1 MSDRFFTFM
10 LIPERSDRIRK
21 LSVPSA
27 YLKVVVGL
35 GLGLLVSGIFIFFDY
50 IHLLSQVAENK
61 KLRVENHVLKLDV
74 QEAKSKL
81 DTLDQS
87 VSRLKS
93 FAYKLRVISNLDQ
106 PGASRLLEAP
116 QNGSGG
122 SSGGGGPGSEEEG
135 GSINDPNNPEG
146 SPGAYVPPEESQPP
160 PENAGMHAQLEYQRS
175 QTALRADEVEIAS
188 DNLLLQVSSILERSQ
203 SLQDETQLEE
213 QNFANLQEQV
223 QDRVARLRSTPSILP
238 ARGWISSEF
247 GYRMNPF
254 SGRKT
259 FHGGLDVA
267 NYTGTA
273 VHAPADGMVT
283 FAGPRGGFGLVVQ
296 IDHGYG
302 VQTRYGH
309 NSRVAVKAG
318 LRVTRGQKIA
328 EIGSTGRS
336 TGPHLHY
343 EVVLNNKLVNPRAFV
358 LEEVF

>member
-27 YLKVVVGL
+27 YLKVIVGL
-35 GLGLLVSGIFIFFDY
+35 GLGLLVAGIFMFFDY
-50 IHLLSQVAENK
+50 VHLLSQVAENK

-74 QEAKSKL
+74 EEAKSKL
-81 DTLDQS
+81 DALDQS

-122 SSGGGGPGSEEEG
+122 NSSGTPGSDEDG
-135 GSINDPNNPEG
+135 GTINDPNNPEG
-146 SPGAYVPPEESQPP
+146 SPGAYVPPEESQAPG
-160 PENAGMHAQLEYQRS
+160 ESSGMHAQLEYQRA
-175 QTALRADEVEIAS
+175 QTAMSKDEIQVAS
-188 DNLLLQVSSILERSQ
+188 DNLLLQVNKILENTQ
-203 SLQDETQLEE
+203 QLQDATQLEE

-223 QDRVARLRSTPSILP
+223 QDRVARLRSTPSIIP

-247 GYRMNPF
+247 GYRVNPF

-259 FHGGLDVA
+259 FHGGIDVA
-267 NYTGTA
+267 NYTGTP
-273 VHAPADGMVT
+273 VHSPADGIVT

-296 IDHGYG
+296 LDHGYG

-309 NSRVAVKAG
+309 NSRLAVKAG
-318 LRVTRGQKIA
+318 VRVTRGQKIA

-343 EVVLNNKLVNPRAFV
+343 EVVLNNKLVNPRAFI
-358 LEEVF
+358 LEDVF